1 MDETY
6 TDVLKKSGE
15 DNDTKI
21 NQGITI
27 MAEQINKVL
36 QGRAVSSLRMKA
48 KTCRWKKT
56 GTEKSE

>member
-6 TDVLKKSGE
+6 TGVLKKGGE

-36 QGRAVSSLRMKA
+36 QG
-48 KTCRWKKT
+48 
-56 GTEKSE
+56 